1 MSVEKNASLAFVAR
15 LLAEDALEVV
25 IDRTVPLADIV
36 AAHQYVE
43 SGRKRG
49 TSSSSLMLRYFR
61 I

>member
-1 MSVEKNASLAFVAR
+1 VAG
-15 LLAEDALEVV
+15 LLADDALEVV

-49 TSSSSLMLRYFR
+49 NVVVGITPDAL
-61 I
+61 